1 MGNGRPQKRIYLVN
15 RDFQLRYARNAAVV
29 GFISTILTAILIL
42 WPLYV
47 FEILR
52 IPRFLP
58 IPILIAMVVPAVVNV
73 LFIAM
78 MGVLLTHKIVGP
90 MYSLIRYMRQVER
103 GNYAANIRLRDGDEL
118 KYVIRNFN
126 GMVESLIISTYEDL
140 DQIKNL
146 SNILQDMQKDL
157 NNKKCEEALNIIE
170 LLEAKC
176 QRKLANTEKIVQPK
190 GQ

>member
-1 MGNGRPQKRIYLVN
+1 MGSRPQKRIYLVN
-15 RDFQLRYARNAAVV
+15 RDFQLRYARSAMVV
-29 GFISTILTAILIL
+29 GFISTVLTAALIL

-52 IPRFLP
+52 IPKFLP
-58 IPILIAMVVPAVVNV
+58 LPILIAMIVPAVVNV

-103 GNYAANIRLRDGDEL
+103 GNLAANIRLRDGDEL

-126 GMVESLIISTYEDL
+126 GMVEALILSTYEDL
-140 DQIKNL
+140 DQIKNIT
-146 SNILQDMQKDL
+146 SILQDLRKDS
-157 NNKKCEEALNIIE
+157 KDQRFDDALNVIE
-170 LLEAKC
+170 SLEAKC
-176 QRKLANTEKIVQPK
+176 YRKLANTEKIVQPK
-190 GQ
+190 SQL